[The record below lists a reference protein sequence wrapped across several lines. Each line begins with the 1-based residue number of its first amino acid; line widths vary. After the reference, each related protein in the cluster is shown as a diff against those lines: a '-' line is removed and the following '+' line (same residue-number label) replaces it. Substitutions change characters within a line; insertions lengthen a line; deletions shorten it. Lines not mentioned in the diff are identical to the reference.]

1 LVPQLQLAQLA
12 LALESKLGKLLVL
25 EKLLALV
32 LEKLLALVLEKL
44 LAQAVELMKVQV
56 EH

>member
-12 LALESKLGKLLVL
+12 LALESKMGKL
-25 EKLLALV
+25 LV

>member
-12 LALESKLGKLLVL
+12 LALESKMGKL
-25 EKLLALV
+25 
-32 LEKLLALVLEKL
+32 LVLEKL

>member
-1 LVPQLQLAQLA
+1 LVPQLQPTQLA
-12 LALESKLGKLLVL
+12 LALESKM
-25 EKLLALV
+25 EKLPAL
-32 LEKLLALVLEKL
+32 EQL